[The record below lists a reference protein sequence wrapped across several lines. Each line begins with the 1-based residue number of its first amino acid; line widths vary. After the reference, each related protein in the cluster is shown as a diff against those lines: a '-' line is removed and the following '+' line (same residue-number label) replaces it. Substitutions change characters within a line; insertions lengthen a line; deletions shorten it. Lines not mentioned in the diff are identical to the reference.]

1 MRPYGSRDDA
11 TPAAEVPLSLS
22 QNQSLQDESELSVRR
37 TLEETAP
44 MRMKTD
50 PMFAGGGVANMRT
63 VAEMC
68 IVRSERHHDH
78 EHNSGPHRGS

>member
-22 QNQSLQDESELSVRR
+22 QSQSLPDECEPSVRR
-37 TLEETAP
+37 TLEGTAP

-50 PMFAGGGVANMRT
+50 RCAPPAAGLRT
-63 VAEMC
+63 CAPWLKC
-68 IVRSERHHDH
+68 LS
-78 EHNSGPHRGS
+78 